1 MLIIPQFQKKKEKR
15 NYWGNNYQ
23 RIVSQKILTFH
34 TGLED
39 TEVLTSHSRDTWL
52 NMLVFRCKKSHALV
66 RAVN

>member
-1 MLIIPQFQKKKEKR
+1 MSIIPQFQKKKEKR
-15 NYWGNNYQ
+15 TYWGNNYQ
-23 RIVSQKILTFH
+23 RIVSQTILTVH

-52 NMLVFRCKKSHALV
+52 NMLVFRRKKSHALV

>member
-23 RIVSQKILTFH
+23 RIVSQKILTVH

>member
-23 RIVSQKILTFH
+23 RIVSQKILTVH

-52 NMLVFRCKKSHALV
+52 NMLAFRCKKSHALV